1 MNERI
6 RSHFDEIETRLIE
19 CPVILSYQIT
29 RKDISPDDGKLRIK
43 SALTA
48 GGIFECFLYVKDTGH
63 RIYPLKF
70 SFHWQDAEGKLVRR
84 LDNAPHHADLPYA
97 PNHLH
102 MGAAHVEGFSGCPD
116 IFAFIDKMEKSLI
129 RNTEAER

>member
-29 RKDISPDDGKLRIK
+29 HKDISPDDGKLRIK
-43 SALTA
+43 SALTG
-48 GGIFECFLYVKDTGH
+48 GGIFECFLYVK
-63 RIYPLKF
+63 
-70 SFHWQDAEGKLVRR
+70 
-84 LDNAPHHADLPYA
+84 
-97 PNHLH
+97 
-102 MGAAHVEGFSGCPD
+102 SGYPD